1 MKISIVGSGVVG
13 KATGIGFQTYG
24 NDVIFCDIDEEK
36 LSSLKREGYTV
47 TRNPVEA
54 IIKSDVSFICVPT
67 PAANGQMDFSFLENA
82 LKSVARALCRK
93 KKYHLVVIRSTVLP
107 STTRVKLVP
116 LIEKNSR
123 LKVGKAFGVCVNP
136 EFLREVNALDD
147 FLNARRILVGEFDKN
162 SGDVL
167 EQLYSSFKAPVI
179 RTDLDTAE
187 MVKVVSNAFLA
198 TKISFFN
205 EIYKLCKELRLDSHF
220 ISEIVAMDNRIGTYG
235 IYGGRP
241 FGGKCLPKDLEAFI
255 NFIESK
261 KMNPKIL
268 TATRYVNKEIARSCN
283 GENE

>member
-1 MKISIVGSGVVG
+1 MKISIIGSGVVG
-13 KATGIGFQTYG
+13 KATGIGFQIYG
-24 NDVIFCDIDEEK
+24 KDVIFYDIDEEK
-36 LSSLKREGYTV
+36 LSSLKREGYTI

-54 IIKSDVSFICVPT
+54 VIKSDVSFICVPT
-67 PAANGQMDFSFLENA
+67 PANGQMDFSCVENA

-93 KKYHLVVIRSTVLP
+93 KKYHLIVIRSTVLP
-107 STTRVKLVP
+107 STTRVNFVP
-116 LIEKNSR
+116 LIEENSR

-136 EFLREVNALDD
+136 EFSREVNTLDD
-147 FLNARRILVGEFDKN
+147 FLNPSRIVIGEFDKN
-162 SGDVL
+162 SGDML

-179 RTDLDTAE
+179 RTNLDTAE
-187 MVKVVSNAFLA
+187 MVKIVANAFLA

-205 EIYKLCKELRLDSHF
+205 EIYLLCKKLKLDSHF

-241 FGGKCLPKDLEAFI
+241 FAGKCLPKDLEAFI
-255 NFIESK
+255 NFIESN

-268 TATRYVNKEIARSCN
+268 TATHYVNNQIARFCN

>member
-1 MKISIVGSGVVG
+1 MKISIIGSGVVG

-24 NDVIFCDIDEEK
+24 KGVIFYDIDEGK
-36 LSSLKREGYTV
+36 LSSLKREGYTI
-47 TRNPVEA
+47 TRNPTEA
-54 IIKSDVSFICVPT
+54 VIKSDVSFICVPT
-67 PAANGQMDFSFLENA
+67 PTVNGQMDFSCVENA
-82 LKSVARALCRK
+82 LKNVACALCKK
-93 KKYHLVVIRSTVLP
+93 KKYHLIVIRSTVLP

-116 LIEKNSR
+116 LIEKTSR

-147 FLNARRILVGEFDKN
+147 FLNPSRIVIGEFDKN
-162 SGDVL
+162 SGDML

-198 TKISFFN
+198 AKISFFN
-205 EIYKLCKELRLDSHF
+205 EIYKLCKELKLDSHF
-220 ISEIVAMDNRIGTYG
+220 ISDIVAMDNRIGTYG

-255 NFIESK
+255 DFIESK

-268 TATRYVNKEIARSCN
+268 TATRYVNKEIARFCN
-283 GENE
+283 SENK